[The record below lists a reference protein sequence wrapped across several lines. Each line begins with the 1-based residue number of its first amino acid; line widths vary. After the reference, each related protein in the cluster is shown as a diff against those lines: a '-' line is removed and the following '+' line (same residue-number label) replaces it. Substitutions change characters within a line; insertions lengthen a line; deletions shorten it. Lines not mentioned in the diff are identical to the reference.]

1 MSEFFSEIS
10 QLFNI
15 CYEYL
20 GLVKRKIMTFFVT
33 YGGVVNWGSEKEFS
47 LHLFKRLNFVQG
59 LTVIKNAEIL
69 ARKLTF
75 EQHQNL
81 TDEYRTRLI
90 LKFAESLENIVIA
103 TLQVDNKILDV
114 FCNVIR
120 ELPVTFPRIK
130 SKSEKNTFII

>member
-1 MSEFFSEIS
+1 
-10 QLFNI
+10 
-15 CYEYL
+15 
-20 GLVKRKIMTFFVT
+20 MTFFVT